1 MQEESLKDQ
10 IVIAED
16 DPITQLLLKSTLKKW
31 GFDPTNIEDGKEA
44 LELIKASEEPRIVLL
59 DWLMPGMDGIDIVR
73 RLRRERKDIPH
84 YVIMLTSKNEK
95 KDVIYALEAGADDF
109 LSKPFDTEELKARIK
124 VGLRLVGLHL
134 QLKKAIKSA
143 KRLADF
149 IAHYDQTTGLP
160 NRVLFTENIEK
171 LVNEGRSAALM
182 QVNIDRFKRINQAKG
197 LEMGDLL
204 LNYFGARLQGCFE
217 EEEAVV
223 ARIAADEFGIL
234 IPFDDSSAYATD
246 EIINFLYTKAQRIHA
261 RMAEPFPIDKGVT
274 VTVSIG
280 AAPVTCEMALEPE
293 EFLRRVD
300 LALRKA
306 KAFGGNQTVIHDRK
320 MEEEVRQRYQI
331 EKDLAGAVAKGEL
344 RLFLQAQVD
353 CKGRFHGAEA
363 LVRWFHPEHGLIS
376 PGLFIPVAEESGL
389 IIQIGTWVLE
399 EVCDLLS
406 RRPHEDF
413 SISVNISPMQFARED
428 FVEHV
433 LSVVS
438 DRSVSPDRIILEV
451 TEGLL
456 INDMTDV
463 ARKMNTLSEAGFR
476 FSIDDFGTGYSS
488 LSYLKSLPISE
499 IKVDRTFIKGLPGDE
514 DSGAIVRAIFLMA
527 QTLGLKVVAEGVETT
542 DQAEFLNK
550 SGKVIHQ
557 GFLFSKP
564 APADEVIEYWLG
576 RIP

>member
-1 MQEESLKDQ
+1 MPEESLKDK

-16 DPITQLLLKSTLKKW
+16 DPITQLLLKSTLEKW
-31 GFDPTNIEDGKEA
+31 GFEPITLQDGKEA
-44 LELIKASEEPRIVLL
+44 LELIKASEDPRIVLL
-59 DWLMPGMDGIDIVR
+59 DWLMPGMDGIDIVKK
-73 RLRRERKDIPH
+73 LRREREDIPH

-143 KRLADF
+143 NKLADF

-171 LVNEGRSAALM
+171 VVNDGYSAALM

-197 LEMGDLL
+197 LELGDLL
-204 LNYFGARLQGCFE
+204 LTYFGARLQECF

-234 IPFDDSSAYATD
+234 IPFGGNCTYTTD
-246 EIINFLYTKAQRIHA
+246 EIINFLYAKAQRIHT

-274 VTVSIG
+274 VSVSIG
-280 AAPVTCEMALEPE
+280 AAPVTCEIALEPE

-306 KAFGGNQTVIHDRK
+306 KALGGNQTVIHDLK
-320 MEEEVRQRYQI
+320 MEKEVRQRYQI
-331 EKDLAGAVAKGEL
+331 EKDLAKAVSQGQL

-353 CKGRFHGAEA
+353 SHGRFHGAEA
-363 LVRWFHPEHGLIS
+363 LVRWFHPEQGLIS

-389 IIQIGTWVLE
+389 VIQIGKWVLE
-399 EVCDLLS
+399 GVCDLLRANS
-406 RRPHEDF
+406 DETF
-413 SISVNISPMQFARED
+413 SISVNISPKQFARED

-433 LSVVS
+433 LSVVM
-438 DRSVSPDRIILEV
+438 DRSVPPKRIILEV

-456 INDMTDV
+456 INDMKDV
-463 ARKMNTLSEAGFR
+463 AKKMRTLSEAGFR

-499 IKVDRTFIKGLPGDE
+499 IKIDRTFIKGLPGDE
-514 DSGAIVRAIFLMA
+514 DSGAIVQAIFLMA
-527 QTLGLKVVAEGVETT
+527 EALGLKVVAEGVETQ
-542 DQAEFLNK
+542 DQAVFLNK
-550 SGKVIHQ
+550 WGEVIHQ

-564 APADEVIEYWLG
+564 APADEVIKQWL
-576 RIP
+576 RKIQ